1 MNAPNPPLRMHFG
14 TDTLARVETKNVF
27 VAQEMA
33 AWRDLAASTD
43 FPA

>member
-1 MNAPNPPLRMHFG
+1 MHFG
-14 TDTLARVETKNVF
+14 TDTLARVETKNAF

-33 AWRDLAASTD
+33 EWRDLAASTD